1 MYLKINGEDTHYDV
15 TIMPFTSQHG
25 KKAIKFMGESVPS
38 TNKGFTYY
46 NDDDSVLA
54 DLSDFVYEY
63 APNEYTAEEDIVEYP
78 KGSDAPLPTSAIARL
93 NSKVNKLSS
102 QVTSITPYTET
113 KTAYIDDKEI
123 DFDYRAGTISVC
135 MISRDGEAIPH
146 EVVVD
151 KDVNKIKVLFEALK
165 NVADVTIS
173 IS

>member
-25 KKAIKFMGESVPS
+25 KKAVKFIGDEIPS

-46 NDDDSVLA
+46 NDDDTVLS

-78 KGSDAPLPTSAIARL
+78 KGSDAPLPSSAIARL
-93 NSKVNKLSS
+93 NSKVNRLSS

-113 KTAYIDDKEI
+113 KTAYIDDKEVE
-123 DFDYRAGTISVC
+123 FDYRTGNISVY
-135 MISRDGEAIPH
+135 MVNRNGEAIPH
-146 EVVVD
+146 EVVID
-151 KDVNKIKVLFEALK
+151 KDVNKIKVLFKALDS
-165 NVADVTIS
+165 VADVTIS

>member
-25 KKAIKFMGESVPS
+25 KKAVKFIGDEIPS

-46 NDDDSVLA
+46 NDDDTVLS

-93 NSKVNKLSS
+93 NSKVNRLSS

-113 KTAYIDDKEI
+113 KTAYYGEKEKTFYNVPNGNTSVFFDKYNGGYSVSRTEDRLI
-123 DFDYRAGTISVC
+123 ISFDETI
-135 MISRDGEAIPH
+135 IEAT
-146 EVVVD
+146 
-151 KDVNKIKVLFEALK
+151 
-165 NVADVTIS
+165 NVTVMVQ
-173 IS
+173 

>member
-25 KKAIKFMGESVPS
+25 KKAVKFIGDEIPS

-46 NDDDSVLA
+46 NDDDTVLS

-93 NSKVNKLSS
+93 NSKVNRLS
-102 QVTSITPYTET
+102 VEVNDLTPYTET
-113 KTAYIDDKEI
+113 KTAYYGEKEKTFYNVPNGNTSVFFDKYNGGYSLNRVGDILIVSFNE
-123 DFDYRAGTISVC
+123 TI
-135 MISRDGEAIPH
+135 IEAT
-146 EVVVD
+146 
-151 KDVNKIKVLFEALK
+151 N
-165 NVADVTIS
+165 VTIMVQ
-173 IS
+173 